1 MLRSFSPHAH
11 LRRAWPVALVLAG
24 LAPWAAVGRAQ
35 TPPLPAVAPTAPAAA
50 ATLPYQPRVLVAGVR
65 LVGNQTVK
73 EQFIQS
79 QLKTRKDR
87 EFDPEVVQG
96 DVRRLASTG
105 RFQKVDTYTQET
117 PEGIIVTFVFVERMT
132 IREIKYLGNRNINDK
147 SLAKQDGLEIGDAL
161 TPYAIEE
168 ARRKIEEYYHSKG
181 FGKTQVAILEGDRS
195 EDGRVVF
202 VINEGQ
208 LERIAWVKFVGNT
221 IASDERLKT
230 QIKSK
235 PGFLWYL
242 FKGQVDRKQ
251 IDEDIERLTAYY
263 RGLGFFNARIG
274 RELEFSESGQW
285 LTLTFVID
293 EGPRYV
299 VRNVTVAGNEKF
311 PTNTLLEHM
320 ELKSGDYFNL
330 AKMHRDVN
338 SLRDVYGGQGHIFA
352 DIQADPRFLEEP
364 GQLDLVYKIKEGGV
378 WRASHVNVHIEGE
391 HPHTRETVVRNRLS
405 VRPGD
410 ILDTR
415 ELRSS
420 ERRLKASQLFQN
432 DPMTGESPRVVVRP
446 PELQDPVENVA
457 EGERP
462 RRGTYRGQSPAA
474 DD

>member
-1 MLRSFSPHAH
+1 MQRDHSLGALLRWGLSAG
-11 LRRAWPVALVLAG
+11 LLAG
-24 LAPWAAVGRAQ
+24 SFAGWPAAGLAQ
-35 TPPLPAVAPTAPAAA
+35 TPPTVPPAPASS
-50 ATLPYQPRVLVAGVR
+50 LPYQARALVAGVR
-65 LVGNQTVK
+65 FVGNETTK

-87 EFDPEVVQG
+87 EFDPEVVQA
-96 DVRRLASTG
+96 DVRRLATTG
-105 RFQKVDTYTQET
+105 RFHKVDTYTQET
-117 PEGIIVTFVFVERMT
+117 PEGILVTFAFTERMS

-147 SLAKQDGLEIGDAL
+147 TLAKQDGLEIGDSL
-161 TPYAIEE
+161 TPYAVEE
-168 ARRKIEEYYHSKG
+168 GRRKIEEYYHSKG
-181 FGKTQVAILEGDRS
+181 FGKTQVAILEGDQS
-195 EDGRVVF
+195 PDGRVVF

-208 LERIAWVKFVGNT
+208 LERIASVKFVGNT
-221 IASDERLKT
+221 IATDERLKT

-263 RGLGFFNARIG
+263 RALGFFNARIG
-274 RELEFSESGQW
+274 RELQFSESGQW

-311 PTNTLLEHM
+311 PTQTLLDQM

-330 AKMHRDVN
+330 GKMNRDAN
-338 SLRDVYGGQGHIFA
+338 SLRDIYGGQGHIFA

-364 GQLDLVYKIKEGGV
+364 GQLDLVYNVKEGGV
-378 WRASHVNVHIEGE
+378 WRASRVNVHIEGE
-391 HPHTRETVVRNRLS
+391 HPHTREKVVLNRLS

-415 ELRSS
+415 ELRAS

-432 DPMTGESPRVVVRP
+432 DPMTGETPQVVVRP
-446 PELQDPVENVA
+446 PELQDAVGNVA
-457 EGERP
+457 DGEGP
-462 RRGTYRGQSPAA
+462 RTGMYRGQSPGGSY
-474 DD
+474 

>member
-1 MLRSFSPHAH
+1 MQRSSSLGAH
-11 LRRAWPVALVLAG
+11 LRWGWSAGLLVAG
-24 LAPWAAVGRAQ
+24 LAVWPAVGLAQ
-35 TPPLPAVAPTAPAAA
+35 TPPPAPTPAAA
-50 ATLPYQPRVLVAGVR
+50 PLPYEPRVLVADVR

-87 EFDPEVVQG
+87 EFDPEIVQG
-96 DVRRLASTG
+96 DVRRLATTG

-117 PEGIIVTFVFVERMT
+117 PEGVIVTFAFVERQS
-132 IREIKYLGNRNINDK
+132 IREIKYLGNRNISDK
-147 SLAKQDGLEIGDAL
+147 SLAKQDGLEIGDPL

-181 FGKTQVAILEGDRS
+181 FGKTQVAILEGDGS
-195 EDGRVVF
+195 PDGRVVF
-202 VINEGQ
+202 VINESQ

-263 RGLGFFNARIG
+263 RSLGFFNARIG
-274 RELEFSESGQW
+274 RELEFSDSGQW

-299 VRNVTVAGNEKF
+299 VRNVSVAGNEKF
-311 PTNTLLEHM
+311 PTATLLAEM
-320 ELKSGDYFNL
+320 ELKPGDYFNL
-330 AKMHRDVN
+330 AKMNRDVY

-364 GQLDLVYKIKEGGV
+364 GELDLVYNVKEGGV
-378 WRASHVNVHIEGE
+378 WRAGRVNVLIEGE
-391 HPHTRETVVRNRLS
+391 HPHTRESVVLDRLS

-415 ELRSS
+415 ELRNS
-420 ERRLKASQLFQN
+420 ERRIKASQLFQN
-432 DPMTGESPRVVVRP
+432 DPMTGQTPQVVVRP
-446 PELQDPVENVA
+446 PELQDSVETVA
-457 EGERP
+457 GGEGP
-462 RRGTYRGQSPAA
+462 RSGSYRGQSPGGSY
-474 DD
+474 